1 MRKYD
6 PAHDGELADALRQLD
21 PPAATQAQL
30 AGLARRIVRK
40 AEPLLH
46 ARRESSSWW
55 EYMAAWAGTLLPLGV
70 ATAVAAIAGI
80 MWSASDSIPEPPPP
94 PEPSALILAVTGRDQ
109 SRELLESILKPATV
123 APAPRQARSGR

>member
-1 MRKYD
+1 MRQHD

-21 PPAATQAQL
+21 APAATQAEL
-30 AGLARRIVRK
+30 AGLARRIARK

-70 ATAVAAIAGI
+70 ATAVAAVAGI
-80 MWSASDSIPEPPPP
+80 MWSSADRIPEPSPPS
-94 PEPSALILAVTGRDQ
+94 EPSALILAVTGRDQ
-109 SRELLESILKPATV
+109 SRELLESILRPATL
-123 APAPRQARSGR
+123 APASRQASGR